1 MKQQQIGVFSLTMI
15 VIGLVIGM
23 GIFRTAAT
31 SAANAITPTVYF
43 TSWLVG
49 GFIAFCGALTYAEIG
64 SRYPVTGGYYR
75 VFAYAYHPSIAFGIN
90 CIILVSNAASLSGV
104 ALIGSGYLSKLFPS
118 IIYTDLHKAFVSCT
132 AIAMF
137 YLLNLRGLQMS
148 STAQN
153 ILMLLK
159 IGLIVFLISLLFG
172 EYPTPPAAIVPTSV
186 PTMDWITSLGASL
199 IAVSFTYGGYQQTIN
214 FGKDID
220 NPSKNLP
227 KGIFIGM
234 AIVILLYLLVNV
246 SYYSIVGFDAMKL
259 EKEVAYAAF
268 LKVIGSKGAIV
279 FSFLLF
285 VGVLSYVNALLLSNP
300 RVMYAMANDG
310 TLPKLFAQQNKQ
322 GALWGGLTL
331 FTSLCFVI
339 LFFSQQFEQI
349 LSFTIFLDCFG
360 MTASAAA
367 IFKLRKQTKHL
378 NGTGIY
384 SMKFFPVFPVIFILA
399 YVFVGASIAIKNPST
414 AVLGCVALAVFTAL
428 YFVIKKPATTVP

>member
-118 IIYTDLHKAFVSCT
+118 IIYTDLHKAFVSCA

-172 EYPTPPAAIVPTSV
+172 QYPTPAPAVVPASV

-414 AVLGCVALAVFTAL
+414 AVLGCVVLAVFTAL
-428 YFVIKKPATTVP
+428 YFVIKKPATTVQ

>member
-118 IIYTDLHKAFVSCT
+118 IIYTDLHKAFVSCA

-172 EYPTPPAAIVPTSV
+172 DYPTPPLAAVPSSV

-285 VGVLSYVNALLLSNP
+285 IGVLSYVNALLLSNP

-384 SMKFFPVFPVIFILA
+384 SMKLFPLFPVIFIMA

-414 AVLGCVALAVFTAL
+414 AVLGCVVLAVFTAL
-428 YFVIKKPATTVP
+428 YFVIKKPVTTEQ